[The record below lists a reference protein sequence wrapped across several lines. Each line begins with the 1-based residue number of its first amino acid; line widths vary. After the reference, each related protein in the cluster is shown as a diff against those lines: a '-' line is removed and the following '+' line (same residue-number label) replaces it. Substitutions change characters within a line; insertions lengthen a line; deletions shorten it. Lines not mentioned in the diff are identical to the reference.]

1 MIRQCARSSPI
12 EPTAR
17 SSRAIASDRRVPV
30 FTGVGLFVPKPTTD
44 ADCQRPSTRGL
55 RQTVRGRPLPS
66 PAVRGDCHSLC
77 HSAVREPVVSGC
89 CPHTLSESAR
99 LDPGWFNRVCDPRLP
114 VVDRG
119 KSASRPPVPDE
130 PTSIVT
136 PRLLGRIMS
145 LHQQQA
151 RGASIRAGRGR
162 SSHEDICSFHL

>member
-1 MIRQCARSSPI
+1 MTRGRRGSLGLRRRALSSPPPGRFI
-12 EPTAR
+12 PAHA
-17 SSRAIASDRRVPV
+17 SSSGSQVQTRIASVVASLARD
-30 FTGVGLFVPKPTTD
+30 
-44 ADCQRPSTRGL
+44 RPSVD
-55 RQTVRGRPLPS
+55 VRWRHRCPWQL
-66 PAVRGDCHSLC
+66 SLC